1 MQWQKMKKKL
11 LNQFQIEALHNVF
24 KDGKELKINLKL
36 EKNEQKKKMNYYYK
50 KLVNLVK
57 TEKKFNIICLKEE
70 INKLGIDIKINQ
82 SLI

>member
-1 MQWQKMKKKL
+1 M
-11 LNQFQIEALHNVF
+11 F

-70 INKLGIDIKINQ
+70 INKLGIDIKIN
-82 SLI
+82 

>member
-1 MQWQKMKKKL
+1 MAENEKKL